1 MIVVHWRCTMKR
13 LSISV
18 DPELLEESVRLAG
31 VKTKREAIEVALREF
46 VRTRHLQ
53 ELAQLAGSGLVDM
66 SPGDLGKWRDS
77 DRKAD

>member
-1 MIVVHWRCTMKR
+1 MKR

-18 DPELLEESVRLAG
+18 DPELLDESKRLAD

-66 SPGDLGKWRDS
+66 SPGDLEKWRDS
-77 DRKAD
+77 DRKAVG

>member
-1 MIVVHWRCTMKR
+1 MKR

-77 DRKAD
+77 DRKAT

>member
-1 MIVVHWRCTMKR
+1 MKR

-18 DPELLEESVRLAG
+18 DPELLEESVRLAA

-53 ELAQLAGSGLVDM
+53 ELARLAGSELVDM
-66 SPGDLGKWRDS
+66 SPGNLKEWRDS
-77 DRKAD
+77 DRKTA

>member
-1 MIVVHWRCTMKR
+1 MKR

-31 VKTKREAIEVALREF
+31 VKTKREAIEGALRKF

-77 DRKAD
+77 DRKAT

>member
-1 MIVVHWRCTMKR
+1 MKR

-18 DPELLEESVRLAG
+18 DPELLEESVRLAC

-66 SPGDLGKWRDS
+66 SPKDLKKWRDS
-77 DRKAD
+77 DRKGA